1 MALGA
6 LPGGTT
12 NVVALA
18 LGLPA
23 DPVEAARRLATAEPR
38 PFDLGRAGDDD
49 FLMQLSGGL
58 DARVMASVDPRLK
71 RRLGKGAVAW
81 AGVREWWRYR
91 FPAFALEIDGR
102 ADRGDRLRRRQPRRV
117 RRPLPD
123 RAGRAAATTAGSTCC
138 SSTAGAGATRS
149 ASRSTSPAAAT
160 WRAPTSRCCPSSGC
174 ACRARPLVLQYDGDP
189 FEAAPPLEVALA
201 PERLL
206 LLAPARPLT
215 APHPRGQSARRRAA
229 IPSAPKAMESTLR
242 QRPLDPIFRPRSVA
256 VVGASRSRDSIGW
269 LIVHNLLSAQFA
281 GAIFPVNPK
290 ADAVHSLKCYP
301 SLAAIPDP
309 VDLADHHGAAR
320 ARRGRRRGGARP
332 RACAAWW

>member
-1 MALGA
+1 MRRAALLFNPRAGRDRGARLAAIRTELERGGFDLDFQATEGPEHCRALARRAVAERLDALFVLGGDGTLRIAASALAGSPVALGA

-23 DPVEAARRLATAEPR
+23 NPVEAARRLATAEPR
-38 PFDLGRAGDDD
+38 PFDLGRAGEDD

-102 ADRGDRLRRRQPRRV
+102 ATEATGFVVANLAEYAGRYRIVPDARSDDRRLDLLLFRGRRRRDALGFALDLARGRHLARADVEVLPFERLR
-117 RRPLPD
+117 L
-123 RAGRAAATTAGSTCC
+123 TA
-138 SSTAGAGATRS
+138 
-149 ASRSTSPAAAT
+149 PA
-160 WRAPTSRCCPSSGC
+160 
-174 ACRARPLVLQYDGDP
+174 PLVLQYDGDP

-206 LLAPARPLT
+206 LLVPAR
-215 APHPRGQSARRRAA
+215 S
-229 IPSAPKAMESTLR
+229 
-242 QRPLDPIFRPRSVA
+242 
-256 VVGASRSRDSIGW
+256 
-269 LIVHNLLSAQFA
+269 
-281 GAIFPVNPK
+281 
-290 ADAVHSLKCYP
+290 
-301 SLAAIPDP
+301 
-309 VDLADHHGAAR
+309 
-320 ARRGRRRGGARP
+320 
-332 RACAAWW
+332 